1 MSRTFIMAG
10 QRGASE
16 LGFSPPR
23 LTRLVDTLESEIE
36 RERLPGA
43 VALIARHDKLVLCEA
58 MGKQDP
64 ERDTPMALDSLFRI
78 YSMTKP
84 IVSVGALMLMEQGR
98 LLLSDP
104 IAKYLPEFK
113 QLSIADAGGGNGR
126 AVKTAPTLHDL
137 LRHTAGFT
145 YGFTGDSP
153 LQMRYREVFAGA
165 RKLSNEAFCRKL
177 AELPLVA
184 EPGKLWEY
192 SHATDVLGRVIEV
205 VGGQPLGVW
214 LRQHIFEP
222 LAMHETAFFV
232 PPEQHH
238 RIAEAFGHNPDGGPR
253 MAMLDPR
260 EVPTHESGGGG
271 LVSTALDY
279 ARFLQLMLKRG
290 TLGETRLLGSRTV
303 DWMTADHLGPIAANA
318 SSAPR
323 DLLPEGNGFGLGFAV
338 RTGTG
343 VAPVPG
349 SVGSYYWGGIGGT
362 TFFVDPKEDLFAL
375 MMIQAPN
382 QRDYYRPL
390 FRNLVYAALVDAPVQ
405 RRRKGDLA

>member
-1 MSRTFIMAG
+1 MTRTFIMAG
-10 QRGASE
+10 QRGASD

-23 LTRLVDTLESEIE
+23 LARLVEVLESEIE

-43 VALIARHDKLVLCEA
+43 VALIARHGKLVLCES
-58 MGKQDP
+58 MGLQDP
-64 ERDTPMALDSLFRI
+64 ERATPMALDSVFRI

-84 IVSVGALMLMEQGR
+84 IVSVAVLMLMEQGR

-104 IAKYLPEFK
+104 VAKYLPEFK
-113 QLSIADAGGGNGR
+113 QLTIADAGGGNGR
-126 AVKTAPTLHDL
+126 PVKTAPTLQDL

-165 RKLSNEAFCRKL
+165 RKMSNEAFCRKL

-184 EPGKLWEY
+184 EPGTVWEY

-205 VGGQPLGVW
+205 VGGHPLGVW
-214 LRQHIFEP
+214 LRQQIFEP

-260 EVPTHESGGGG
+260 EVPTNESGGGG

-279 ARFLQLMLKRG
+279 ARFLQFMLKRG
-290 TLGETRLLGSRTV
+290 TLGEVRLLGSRTV

-338 RTGTG
+338 RTEAG

-349 SVGSYYWGGIGGT
+349 SLGSYYWGGIGGT
-362 TFFVDPKEDLFAL
+362 TFFVDPKEDMFAL

-390 FRNLVYAALVDAPVQ
+390 FRNLVYAALVDAPAQ
-405 RRRKGDLA
+405 RRRKGD